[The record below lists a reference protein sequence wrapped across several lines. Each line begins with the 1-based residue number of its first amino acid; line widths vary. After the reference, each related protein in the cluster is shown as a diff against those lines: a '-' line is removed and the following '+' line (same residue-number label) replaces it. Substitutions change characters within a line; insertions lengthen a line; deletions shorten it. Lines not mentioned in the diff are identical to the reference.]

1 MANPGGKLVFKLVSI
16 AVGIP
21 AGIAVR
27 KGIEKAWLVARPQDP
42 PRSPDDPDVTWGD
55 ALGYAALS
63 AAGVAVA
70 ELIRYRGAA
79 TLYRGL
85 TGSEPPAK
93 KKDHPSTAREAKA
106 VGVAG

>member
-1 MANPGGKLVFKLVSI
+1 MANPGGKLVFKLVSV
-16 AVGIP
+16 AVGVP

-27 KGIEKAWLVARPQDP
+27 KGIEKVWLLARPQDP
-42 PRSPDDPDVTWGD
+42 PRSPSDPDVTWGD

-70 ELIRYRGAA
+70 ELIRFKGAQ

-85 TGSEPPAK
+85 TGSEPPT
-93 KKDHPSTAREAKA
+93 KKDKKAPADDAKQ
-106 VGVAG
+106 VSVAT

>member
-1 MANPGGKLVFKLVSI
+1 MANPGGKLVFRLVSV

-21 AGIAVR
+21 VGIAVR
-27 KGIEKAWLVARPQDP
+27 KGIEKAWLLARPQDP
-42 PRSPDDPDVTWGD
+42 PRSPTDPGVTWGD

-63 AAGVAVA
+63 AAGVAAA
-70 ELIRYRGAA
+70 ELVRYKGAS

-93 KKDHPSTAREAKA
+93 KDKKGQAE
-106 VGVAG
+106 GVKHVKVAT